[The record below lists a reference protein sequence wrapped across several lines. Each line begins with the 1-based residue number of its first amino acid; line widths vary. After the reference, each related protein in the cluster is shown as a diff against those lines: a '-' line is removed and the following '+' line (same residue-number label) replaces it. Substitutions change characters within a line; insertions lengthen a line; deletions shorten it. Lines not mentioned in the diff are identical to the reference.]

1 MGSVGTRLGKK
12 TIELYDISKAY
23 GDKVLFKHFSYIF
36 KRFERIGFVGHNG
49 CGKSTLMKILAD
61 LEQADSGAIEWG
73 ETIKIGYFAQ
83 ECEVMDE
90 RERVIDYIKDD
101 RLHGISFFG

>member
-1 MGSVGTRLGKK
+1 MEPDLEK

-23 GDKVLFKHFSYIF
+23 GDKVLLNIF
-36 KRFERIGFVGHNG
+36 PIYLKRFERIGFVGHNG

-73 ETIKIGYFAQ
+73 ETIKL
-83 ECEVMDE
+83 VT
-90 RERVIDYIKDD
+90 
-101 RLHGISFFG
+101 LHRNVK